1 MSRDVA
7 MSVDGKKGWEVA
19 CLSNDVAAEKE
30 C

>member
-1 MSRDVA
+1 MSRDVV
-7 MSVDGKKGWEVA
+7 MSVDGKKDWEVA